1 MRRGFI
7 AAAMLIALLA
17 SAGAQALAAIDAVP
31 GLQPG
36 SILILTIK
44 GEASRGQ
51 VWGTGVYTSDS
62 SLASAAV
69 HAGVL
74 ADGQTGTVIIEVL
87 PGAASYEGSSRY
99 GVTSGKW
106 GSFGKSFRFLS
117 SAPAAGGW
125 GQPLAGGGPA
135 QPPAGGGPAKSF
147 TPPSAPPTLYAF
159 TDDTALN
166 RITPVPGAVL
176 YLRVTGTTSGRLWGT
191 GVYTIDSAPA
201 AAAVHAGVVAAG
213 QTAVVKITLLPGR
226 SSYEGSARNG
236 VASSSYG
243 SYGASYAIEPAP
255 AGAAVVPMI
264 TDPGAANR
272 MQGAAAGQTY
282 AIWVAGR
289 AAAGSIWGS
298 GVYTADS
305 PFAAAAVHAGLL
317 ADGTA
322 GPVIVRIL
330 PGQASYEGSA
340 RNGVVSAAYGSY
352 GLSYSLEAAGR

>member
-1 MRRGFI
+1 MKRVFMASVMI
-7 AAAMLIALLA
+7 AALLA
-17 SAGAQALAAIDAVP
+17 AAGAQALAAIDAIP
-31 GLQPG
+31 GIQPG
-36 SILILTIK
+36 SILVLILR

-74 ADGQTGTVIIEVL
+74 ADGQTGTVVVEVL

-99 GVTSGKW
+99 GVASSKW
-106 GSFGKSFRFLS
+106 GSFGKSFRFLAS
-117 SAPAAGGW
+117 VPAAGGYAQPAAGG
-125 GQPLAGGGPA
+125 GQTQPVAGGGPA
-135 QPPAGGGPAKSF
+135 LPP
-147 TPPSAPPTLYAF
+147 APPTLYAF

-166 RITPVPGAVL
+166 RVPPVAGAAL
-176 YLRVTGTTSGRLWGT
+176 YMRVTGATGGRLWGT

-201 AAAVHAGVVAAG
+201 TAAVHAGLLAAG

-226 SSYEGSARNG
+226 TSYEGSARNG
-236 VASSSYG
+236 VTSSSYG
-243 SYGASYAIEPAP
+243 SYGASYAIEAAP
-255 AGAAVVPMI
+255 AGASMVPMI

-272 MQGAAAGQTY
+272 IQGAAAGQTY
-282 AIWVAGR
+282 AVWVTGR

-317 ADGTA
+317 ADGAA
-322 GPVIVRIL
+322 GPVVVRIL

-340 RNGVVSAAYGSY
+340 RNGVASASYGSY
-352 GLSYSLEAAGR
+352 GLSYALEAAGR

>member
-1 MRRGFI
+1 MKRTVL
-7 AAAMLIALLA
+7 AWVMMTALLA
-17 SAGAQALAAIDAVP
+17 AAGAQVLAAIDAVP

-36 SILILTIK
+36 SILVLTLR

-69 HAGVL
+69 HAGAL
-74 ADGQTGTVIIEVL
+74 ADGQTGTVIVEVL

-106 GSFGKSFRFLS
+106 GSFGKSFRFLTA
-117 SAPAAGGW
+117 APSAGGW
-125 GQPLAGGGPA
+125 TQPLSGGGPA
-135 QPPAGGGPAKSF
+135 QPSAGNAPAQPA
-147 TPPSAPPTLYAF
+147 ALPTLYAF
-159 TDDTALN
+159 IDDTALN
-166 RITPVPGAVL
+166 RITPVPGVAL
-176 YLRVTGTTSGRLWGT
+176 YMRVTGAASGRLWGT

-201 AAAVHAGVVAAG
+201 AAAVHAGLLAAG
-213 QTAVVKITLLPGR
+213 QTAVVRITLLAGR
-226 SSYEGSARNG
+226 PSYEGSARNG
-236 VASSSYG
+236 VTSSSYG
-243 SYGASYAIEPAP
+243 SYGASYAIEAAP

-264 TDPGAANR
+264 ADPGAANR
-272 MQGAAAGQTY
+272 IQGAAPGQTY
-282 AIWVAGR
+282 AIWVMGR
-289 AAAGSIWGS
+289 AASGSIWGS

-317 ADGTA
+317 AEGSA
-322 GPVIVRIL
+322 GPVVVRIM

-352 GLSYSLEAAGR
+352 GLSYAIEAAGR

>member
-1 MRRGFI
+1 MKRVFMASVMI
-7 AAAMLIALLA
+7 AALLA
-17 SAGAQALAAIDAVP
+17 AAGAQTLAAIDVVP

-36 SILILTIK
+36 SIRVLTMR

-74 ADGQTGTVIIEVL
+74 ADGQTGTVVVEVL

-99 GVTSGKW
+99 GVTSSKW
-106 GSFGKSFRFLS
+106 GSFGKSFRFL
-117 SAPAAGGW
+117 AAVPAAGGS
-125 GQPLAGGGPA
+125 GQPLGGGATAQPSTGGAPA
-135 QPPAGGGPAKSF
+135 QPVVQPA
-147 TPPSAPPTLYAF
+147 APPTVYAF

-166 RITPVPGAVL
+166 RITPVSGAAL
-176 YLRVTGTTSGRLWGT
+176 YMRVTGTTGGRLWGT

-201 AAAVHAGVVAAG
+201 AAAVHAGALAAG
-213 QTAVVKITLLPGR
+213 QTAVVRITILPGR
-226 SSYEGSARNG
+226 SSYEGSARNN
-236 VASSSYG
+236 VSSSSYG
-243 SYGASYAIEPAP
+243 SYGASYAIEAAP

-272 MQGAAAGQTY
+272 IQGVAAGQTY
-282 AIWVAGR
+282 AIWVTGR
-289 AAAGSIWGS
+289 AASGSIWGS

-317 ADGTA
+317 ADGAA
-322 GPVIVRIL
+322 GPVVVRIM

-340 RNGVVSAAYGSY
+340 RNGVVSASYGSY
-352 GLSYSLEAAGR
+352 GLSYALEAAGR